1 MTSSLVKNSD
11 LDRIMSCSKSRLGL
25 GIGLGFWGSSLSLLV
40 VVFWFG
46 RFDGLAEGVCWCLL
60 AEPIVLN

>member
-25 GIGLGFWGSSLSLLV
+25 GIWGSSLSLLV

-46 RFDGLAEGVCWCLL
+46 RFDGLVEGVCWCLL
-60 AEPIVLN
+60 AEPIVLQGGEG